1 MKKLT
6 VLFFALILMI
16 SLLVFPISTTK
27 ASKAKK
33 TNVSS
38 KHSSKFIHVKF
49 DSSKDIELGNDTF
62 VSSDNSDLSSI
73 NSLLN
78 TQKTT
83 KKKKLISRSSEN
95 IKKDRDSLAKKHGNK
110 VPNLNNYYRIELKPG
125 VDYKNLINQIST
137 LDYVSEVYA
146 EPLPAPA
153 PASPDYTSL
162 QSHLKASP
170 TGMGVSGTENY
181 LGAKGSNVKIVDL
194 EYSWNTSHEDIS
206 DARQADT
213 MIASGTY
220 VDPWNNTDHGTA
232 VAGIL
237 SGDRNTIGINGIASD
252 AKLHTVNTYSSNY
265 GWDIASSVYTA
276 ASIMTA
282 GDVML
287 IEQQTYGPEG
297 RGYLPVEW
305 IPAVYDSIKF
315 ATLKGIIVIEPA
327 ANGGENLN
335 DAVFGTSF
343 PMGKEDSGAIIV
355 GAGSACDGS
364 GNHSRMYFSN
374 YGTRVNV
381 QGFGECVVTAGY
393 GSLQN
398 NGNAN
403 SLYTNNFNG
412 TSSASALVAGIAAS
426 VSSSYEAQ
434 KGVNISPSNL
444 RNLLKQTGTPQ
455 NTTTNPGNV
464 GPLPNLK
471 AALDTFS
478 VPKDTTAPTTPSKLT
493 VGLNKYTATLNWK
506 PSTDNAGSVK
516 YRVYRNGK
524 LITTTSNLSYIN
536 INLSRWTSYTYKI
549 QAVDA
554 AGNVSGYSNS
564 VTVKTK

>member
-1 MKKLT
+1 M
-6 VLFFALILMI
+6 LFFALLLMI
-16 SLLVFPISTTK
+16 SLLVFPVSSTR
-27 ASKAKK
+27 ANNAKK

-38 KHSSKFIHVKF
+38 KHSSRFIHVKF
-49 DSSKDIELGNDTF
+49 DSSKEVELGNNAF
-62 VSSDNSDLSSI
+62 VSSDKSDLSSI
-73 NSLLN
+73 NNLLN
-78 TQKTT
+78 TQKTE
-83 KKKKLISRSSEN
+83 KKKKLISRGTDN
-95 IKKDRDSLAKKHGNK
+95 IKKDRENLVKKHGNK
-110 VPNLNNYYRIELKPG
+110 VPNLNNYYRVELKPG
-125 VDYKNLINQIST
+125 VDYKSLINQIST

-162 QSHLKASP
+162 QTHLKASP

-181 LGAKGSNVKIVDL
+181 LGAKGSNVKVVDL

-206 DARQADT
+206 DARQVDT
-213 MIASGTY
+213 MIASGDF

-232 VAGIL
+232 VAGII

-252 AKLHTVNTYSSNY
+252 ARLHTVNTYSSNF

-276 ASIMTA
+276 ASSMSA

-305 IPAVYDSIKF
+305 IPAVYDAIKF

-355 GAGSACDGS
+355 GAGSACGGT
-364 GNHSRMYFSN
+364 GNHARMYFSN

-381 QGFGECVVTAGY
+381 QGYGECVVSAGY

-398 NGNAN
+398 NGSPN

-426 VSSSYEAQ
+426 VSSSYEVQ
-434 KGVNISPSNL
+434 KGLNISPINL

-455 NTTTNPGNV
+455 YTATNPGNI

-471 AALDTFS
+471 AALDTFT
-478 VPKDTTAPTTPSKLT
+478 VPKDTTAPTAPSQLT
-493 VGLNKYTATLNWK
+493 VGLNKYTSTLNWK
-506 PSTDNAGSVK
+506 PSTDNSGSAK
-516 YRVYRNGK
+516 YKVYRNNK
-524 LITTTSNLSYIN
+524 LIFTTSNLSYIN

-554 AGNVSGYSNS
+554 TGNVSGYSNS
-564 VTVKTK
+564 VTIRTR